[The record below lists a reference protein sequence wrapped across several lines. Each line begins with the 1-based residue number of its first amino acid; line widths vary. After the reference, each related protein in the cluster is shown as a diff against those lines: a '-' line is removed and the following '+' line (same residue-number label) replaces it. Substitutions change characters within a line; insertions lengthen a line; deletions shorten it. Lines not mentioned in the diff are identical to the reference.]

1 MRRLDIFDVIIE
13 RFILRWFSKL
23 TNDEK
28 FTADI
33 KAQLQHICSVLFL
46 RIKTVDI
53 SNLIEQKLL
62 PCVVHHVE
70 HLLALT
76 NVFSHLDAFFE
87 PTDGDEI
94 KTTPPADEVV
104 LQRLYSAGHLH
115 LALQSRQSESLYL
128 QEICQKLLPHLL
140 IPPSLKH
147 SSRSIS
153 KPPFPVNGSLQPSN
167 IIDQAFSSSQFFH
180 QLPKSAEP
188 TVSSMHPTLMNPN
201 QTQAAQ
207 CTRSFLT
214 EVLAN
219 HVLLPALDS
228 IANPDSLNTVFLY
241 LLDPITDNDDYPKN
255 APMFPLLNNYID
267 DWFKNAKELP
277 SSMRMEALLHQPK
290 QLGNFVQY
298 MKSINCSSTMTVL
311 LLMFEV
317 VNKIETESISSS
329 LCERLKVP
337 LHQLLHLLHSGRVMA
352 TEDLHRHNQF
362 DKHNHGHDSS
372 NADGS
377 NICADCG
384 LVVSPPGY
392 SQLTELL
399 NLPPSLTTVIAEAV
413 NDRMDPL
420 CVGRVV
426 HTPEWTSAYRTMCST
441 METFYLPAYMES
453 PEYLGRLG
461 VSSPNATP
469 KYQFFHPNEESSY
482 SGTNGMLN
490 LRDPALEKSSKS
502 FYKSTKHSSSHKD
515 LAELERLR
523 GGRFRN
529 SKDDLST
536 TGRSSSRLPFKRRQT
551 NAIAPPSALSSSLND
566 DQSPEEPSNMESSE
580 IRELDFS
587 KWEVSIPFYASAS
600 GKNLTKIPG
609 GRLNGANS
617 TSSASNM
624 LLTMNLE
631 QPDFSMF
638 SLFNNS
644 ICGNYTVI
652 ADREVNGKRVSSKVT
667 RKYAEFYVLEQ
678 RLIEFHG
685 SQISRRL
692 PTRRYGA
699 QSHQFLVN
707 MKTYFERYIGYLLA
721 QRFLRSSE
729 LMYTFLTAPEVEFT
743 SSTLLEL
750 RLGKFVKSVP
760 ILLAKEKGQFTD
772 EFLTT
777 FRTSCFVQPQNS
789 NSKTPVIGI
798 TQSAEG
804 YHNKSSMLDHRLRSN
819 IYWNNAGI
827 PNFQKRRYCSEFCA
841 MEGSYVTSFY
851 DFFGYLVDNFRKPDV
866 KVKVIS
872 GDDKTSSTRRQ
883 RVDSTAGKFSVLQ
896 DFLLWIHRIGAS
908 FWCVIKVI
916 WYEIIYALGR
926 NGWPFE
932 ALDLPRPNRLNISI
946 GTHPRYLPGL
956 LRRAILNVG
965 LALRNTQFRD
975 LVDLH
980 IRRHVDRF
988 LSLLVRNDV
997 LASMLILL
1005 RNSIFFP
1012 SPPRSER
1019 DKATRREKV
1028 YIGLMRLIN
1037 RFHLQWFSEGDVL
1050 QRRLARVFEVFQ
1062 HGKWNKQLTY
1072 TLLDHILLELFPDV
1086 FDPHSLP
1093 LDASVT
1099 TVSKSLLLTG
1109 KCRSLIYRMN
1119 SQIGGDRGYGCKP
1132 YLNCV
1137 LHTMSAVFLAITFGS
1152 SAEAPCVSV
1161 SSIMGLHMTALLDLS
1176 MSVAR
1181 GENAMIDIF
1190 GKKISCIPGNEPRIL
1205 GFGT

>member
-1 MRRLDIFDVIIE
+1 MRRLDIFDIVIE
-13 RFILRWFSKL
+13 RYILRWFSKL
-23 TNDEK
+23 TDDEK

-33 KAQLQHICSVLFL
+33 KAQLQHICSVLLL
-46 RIKTVDI
+46 RIRTVDI

-76 NVFSHLDAFFE
+76 NAFFE
-87 PTDGDEI
+87 PTDEDDI

-115 LALQSRQSESLYL
+115 QALQSRQAESLYL
-128 QEICQKLLPHLL
+128 QEICRKLLPHLL
-140 IPPSLKH
+140 IPPTLKH
-147 SSRSIS
+147 SNRPTS
-153 KPPFPVNGSLQPSN
+153 KPQFRVNGSTQRTN

-180 QLPKSAEP
+180 QLPKSTEP
-188 TVSSMHPTLMNPN
+188 TVASMHPNLMK
-201 QTQAAQ
+201 
-207 CTRSFLT
+207 R
-214 EVLAN
+214 
-219 HVLLPALDS
+219 
-228 IANPDSLNTVFLY
+228 DSLNTVFLY
-241 LLDPITDNDDYPKN
+241 LLDPITDNADYPKN
-255 APMFPLLNNYID
+255 SPMVPLLNNYID
-267 DWFKNAKELP
+267 DWFKSAKKLP

-298 MKSINCSSTMTVL
+298 MKSINSSSTMTVL

-317 VNKIETESISSS
+317 VNKIETECISAS
-329 LCERLKVP
+329 LCERLKIP
-337 LHQLLHLLHSGRVMA
+337 LHQLLHLLYSGRVMA
-352 TEDLHRHNQF
+352 AEDLDLHNSF
-362 DKHNHGHDSS
+362 GKHNHSHDSS
-372 NADGS
+372 HTGGS
-377 NICADCG
+377 NVCSDCG
-384 LVVSPPGY
+384 LAVSPSGY
-392 SQLTELL
+392 SQLNELL

-413 NDRMDPL
+413 NNKMDPL
-420 CVGRVV
+420 CIARVV
-426 HTPEWTSAYRTMCST
+426 HTPEWTSAFRTMCST

-469 KYQFFHPNEESSY
+469 KHQFFLPNEENPY
-482 SGTNGMLN
+482 FGTNGIPN
-490 LRDPALEKSSKS
+490 IKDPVHNKSSKN
-502 FYKSTKHSSSHKD
+502 FYKSSKHSSSHKD
-515 LAELERLR
+515 LVEFERSR
-523 GGRFRN
+523 GGLFRS

-536 TGRSSSRLPFKRRQT
+536 TGRRPRRLLFQRRQI
-551 NAIAPPSALSSSLND
+551 NPIAPPSALNSSPND
-566 DQSPEEPSNMESSE
+566 DQSPEEHDSVETSE
-580 IRELDFS
+580 IHELDFS
-587 KWEVSIPFYASAS
+587 KWEVFIPFYASAS
-600 GKNLTKIPG
+600 EKNLTRIPG
-609 GRLNGANS
+609 SHLNGATS
-617 TSSASNM
+617 TTNASNM

-631 QPDFSMF
+631 QPDFSLF

-652 ADREVNGKRVSSKVT
+652 SDREVNGKKVSSKVT

-678 RLIEFHG
+678 RLVEFHG

-692 PTRRYGA
+692 PARRYGA

-707 MKTYFERYIGYLLA
+707 MRTYFERYIRYLLT

-743 SSTLLEL
+743 SSTLLDL
-750 RLGKFVKSVP
+750 RFGKFVKSVP

-777 FRTSCFVQPQNS
+777 FRTSCFVPPQNS
-789 NSKTPVIGI
+789 NLKAPVVGI
-798 TQSAEG
+798 NQNVDG
-804 YHNKSSMLDHRLRSN
+804 YQTKSSILDHRLRSN

-827 PNFQKRRYCSEFCA
+827 PNFQKRRYSSEFCA

-851 DFFGYLVDNFRKPDV
+851 DLFGYLVDNFRKPDSN
-866 KVKVIS
+866 VKVIS
-872 GDDKTSSTRRQ
+872 EDDKPPLTRRH

-896 DFLLWIHRIGAS
+896 DFLSWVQRIGTS
-908 FWCVIKVI
+908 C

-932 ALDLPRPNRLNISI
+932 DLDLPRPNRLSISSV
-946 GTHPRYLPGL
+946 GAHPKYLPGL

-965 LALRNTQFRD
+965 LALRATQFRD
-975 LVDLH
+975 FVDLH
-980 IRRHVDRF
+980 MRRQVDRF

-1019 DKATRREKV
+1019 EKAARREKV
-1028 YIGLMRLIN
+1028 YIGLIRLIN
-1037 RFHLQWFSEGDVL
+1037 SCHLQWFSEGDAL

-1086 FDPHSLP
+1086 FDPHSQP
-1093 LDASVT
+1093 LDAPVT
-1099 TVSKSLLLTG
+1099 TVSK
-1109 KCRSLIYRMN
+1109 
-1119 SQIGGDRGYGCKP
+1119 
-1132 YLNCV
+1132 
-1137 LHTMSAVFLAITFGS
+1137 
-1152 SAEAPCVSV
+1152 
-1161 SSIMGLHMTALLDLS
+1161 
-1176 MSVAR
+1176 
-1181 GENAMIDIF
+1181 
-1190 GKKISCIPGNEPRIL
+1190 
-1205 GFGT
+1205 